1 MILGLPQGF
10 KSTGREAHEYD
21 IGMPP
26 PPAPLLDAFDMDDLG
41 VLGVLPAAGAKWLID
56 PGLVRGLFTFAGGG
70 TYGLVFVFVCVL
82 VLVFVR
88 GAEWRGVG
96 GSERTMGDDDDE
108 DDDEGSEERVLEDRA
123 GEAVEEVEADAA
135 KEGTGEGGS
144 TTSG

>member
-21 IGMPP
+21 MGMPP
-26 PPAPLLDAFDMDDLG
+26 PPPLLVAFDMDDLG

-56 PGLVRGLFTFAGGG
+56 PGLVRGRFTFAGGG
-70 TYGLVFVFVCVL
+70 TYGLLVFVFVFVL

-96 GSERTMGDDDDE
+96 GSERMMGDDDVE
-108 DDDEGSEERVLEDRA
+108 DDDGSEERVLEERA

-135 KEGTGEGGS
+135 KDGTGEGGS

>member
-1 MILGLPQGF
+1 
-10 KSTGREAHEYD
+10 
-21 IGMPP
+21 MPP
-26 PPAPLLDAFDMDDLG
+26 PPPLLDAFDMDDLG

-56 PGLVRGLFTFAGGG
+56 PGLVRGRFTFAGGG
-70 TYGLVFVFVCVL
+70 TYRRPVLVFVFVLVL
-82 VLVFVR
+82 VFVLVFVR

-96 GSERTMGDDDDE
+96 GSERTMGDDDVDE
-108 DDDEGSEERVLEDRA
+108 DDDGSEEVRVLEERA

>member
-1 MILGLPQGF
+1 
-10 KSTGREAHEYD
+10 
-21 IGMPP
+21 MPP
-26 PPAPLLDAFDMDDLG
+26 PPLLDAFDMDDLG

-56 PGLVRGLFTFAGGG
+56 PGLVRGRFTFAGGG
-70 TYGLVFVFVCVL
+70 TYRRPVFVFVFVCVL

-96 GSERTMGDDDDE
+96 GSERMMGDDDVE
-108 DDDEGSEERVLEDRA
+108 DDDEGSEERVLEERA
-123 GEAVEEVEADAA
+123 GEAVEADAA